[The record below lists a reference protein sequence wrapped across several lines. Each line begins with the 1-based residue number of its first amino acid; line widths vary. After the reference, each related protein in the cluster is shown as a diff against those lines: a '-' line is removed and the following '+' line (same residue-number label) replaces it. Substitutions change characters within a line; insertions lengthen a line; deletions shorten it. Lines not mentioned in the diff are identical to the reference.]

1 MRVNVALENSNV
13 EIKMVV
19 DNTAA
24 VMALRGGENML
35 QVLAEQHGLKLS
47 EYVVDLQN
55 NQNGK
60 SSDQDKNFQENE
72 KDGLKNAEDFEQ
84 EIEITNP
91 DSRYNLNLLA

>member
-1 MRVNVALENSNV
+1 
-13 EIKMVV
+13 
-19 DNTAA
+19 
-24 VMALRGGENML
+24 MALRGGENML

-55 NQNGK
+55 NQNGQ

>member
-1 MRVNVALENSNV
+1 MALENSNV

-55 NQNGK
+55 NQNGQT
-60 SSDQDKNFQENE
+60 SDQDKNLQENE
-72 KDGLKNAEDFEQ
+72 KDGLNNAEDFEE
-84 EIEITNP
+84 EIKITNS

>member
-1 MRVNVALENSNV
+1 
-13 EIKMVV
+13 
-19 DNTAA
+19 
-24 VMALRGGENML
+24 ML